1 MAFDSRLSR
10 VVAVVVVVLLL
21 AGTAYGLV
29 AVDRPRVE
37 AVDNDWGTVT
47 QEWTEVETRIQ
58 VANPA
63 LLRVGDAV
71 ADVEYTLSLNG
82 IGMAH
87 ERTRSVDLSGER
99 DVVHLSTRVDNDD
112 IPEWWASHVERNE
125 TTTVRVDPTV
135 AVEYAG
141 VRVPAESWTR
151 TRTVET
157 DLLEPLRTGEN
168 RRITASNRTLLIV
181 NDTDARWGNA
191 TVERTPI
198 HASATVTNPT
208 PVAVPVTDI
217 EYTIRMNG
225 IVVGNGTAAEP
236 TVVPPGETRTL
247 ETRAVIDN
255 SRLDEW
261 WVTHLRNDETTRMT
275 VDFYATVELF
285 GNRYRLPLESL
296 SYERTFH
303 TDILG
308 SDGSTTNDAGA
319 DRRVQAAQTTAR
331 GR

>member
-1 MAFDSRLSR
+1 MNSDSRLLR
-10 VVAVVVVVLLL
+10 IAGVVVVLLLL

-47 QEWTEVETRIQ
+47 QEWTEVETQ
-58 VANPA
+58 LLVENPR
-63 LLRVGDAV
+63 LLRVGEAV
-71 ADVEYTLSLNG
+71 ANVEYTVSFNG
-82 IGMAH
+82 IEMAH
-87 ERTRSVDLSGER
+87 GQKKSIALSGER
-99 DVVHLSTRVDNDD
+99 DVVNLSTRIDNDD
-112 IPEWWASHVERNE
+112 IPEWWASHVEHNE
-125 TTTVRVDPTV
+125 TTTVRVNPAVD
-135 AVEYAG
+135 VEYAG
-141 VRVPAESWTR
+141 MRIPVESATR
-151 TRTVET
+151 TRTVHT
-157 DLLEPLRTGEN
+157 SLLEPLRTEEN

-181 NDTDARWGNA
+181 NGTDARWGNA

-208 PVAVPVTDI
+208 PVPIPVTDI

-225 IVVGNGTAAEP
+225 IVVGNGTAAGR
-236 TVVPPGETRTL
+236 TVVPPGETKTL

-255 SRLDEW
+255 SKLDEW
-261 WVTHLRNDETTRMT
+261 WVTHVRNDETTRMT

-303 TDILG
+303 TDILRPG
-308 SDGSTTNDAGA
+308 GLPTNDSGT
-319 DRRVQAAQTTAR
+319 DRRAIATDRTAR
-331 GR
+331 R